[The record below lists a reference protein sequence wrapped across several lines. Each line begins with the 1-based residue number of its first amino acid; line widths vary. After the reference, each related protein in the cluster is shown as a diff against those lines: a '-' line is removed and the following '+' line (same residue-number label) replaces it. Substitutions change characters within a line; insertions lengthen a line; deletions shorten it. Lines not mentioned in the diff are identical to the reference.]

1 MVWSAPQW
9 SRGLYTLWHVMIYQ
23 KLATIV
29 PRIFRKNTI
38 SPQFINRFPSNF
50 FVAKSI
56 GHAVQNL
63 IFGGRTNSRTGFS
76 RQTYWN
82 YHNNCWRFQK
92 NRISPQFIHRFLSKF
107 FVVKTIAHPVQDLVF
122 GGRCMSTAWFSRQ
135 TDTFLLL
142 SISKF
147 SILSY
152 NFTIYQSILLKIF
165 CGENDSPCAVESRF
179 WWSIHLYDPI

>member
-1 MVWSAPQW
+1 ME
-9 SRGLYTLWHVMIYQ
+9 SRSVHVMTRHDLPE

-29 PRIFRKNTI
+29 PRIFRKYDI
-38 SPQFINRFPSNF
+38 SPQFMNRFLSIF
-50 FVAKSI
+50 CVAKSI

-76 RQTYWN
+76 RQTYRN

-135 TDTFLLL
+135 TDTFWKFTMSSFSKL
-142 SISKF
+142 SIF
-147 SILSY
+147 V
-152 NFTIYQSILLKIF
+152 TMYQSILLKIF
-165 CGENDSPCAVESRF
+165 CGESERLSTAESRF
-179 WWSIHLYDPI
+179 WWSIHVHGLI